1 MRWLKDAGFDDD
13 PLHDFAQSFLGA
25 DSDQLPHDDGQLRDT
40 LIAEALRLAIADK
53 TKNSD
58 ASYPRA
64 HISGIRHWVVHKL
77 AAILGKP
84 GENVEDEDEDNA
96 DWFKGV
102 LSERVGP
109 TITFLGDVLQLSQG
123 YYAPAPTRAVMTSD
137 TEAVLLSGQPSSV
150 FLDSDF
156 NIEFR
161 GISRIITDT
170 NESEL
175 EAADIP
181 LQSRRKYVGLDETP
195 LVTAADLA
203 EYTATQP
210 RETWVPEETWEAYTG
225 PTYGFQPDEEPMT
238 VQLEDGVDVSF
249 WRVPV
254 EYGTDAYQ
262 IKVQPQPDETG
273 DDEAMIAVPSRYR
286 KHVCLILEAVSGVPQ
301 TVELSSYDGDVF
313 S

>member
-1 MRWLKDAGFDDD
+1 
-13 PLHDFAQSFLGA
+13 
-25 DSDQLPHDDGQLRDT
+25 LRDT

-58 ASYPRA
+58 ASHPRA

-313 S
+313 REL